1 MKIDREEA
9 LTFKDVLIKPQYSE
23 VDSRTEIDITTKF
36 SKNVSLRIPIV
47 SANMDTVTEWKMAA
61 AMANLG
67 GLGIIH
73 RYNTIE
79 EQVKHI
85 QLVKKENSLYQVGAA
100 VGAKGDFLERA
111 KACARAGAC
120 VIVLDVAHAHSKMV
134 LSAAKSLKIM
144 MSGSKTDLVVG
155 NVATKSAI
163 VELTDVGVDGIKI
176 GIGPGYACSTRV
188 VTGAGVPQLSAI
200 MDCID
205 AQYYRNEAY
214 HIPLCADGGIRDS
227 GDIAKA
233 IGAGAHTVMLG
244 SLLAGTD
251 ESPGKL
257 IGVEPTLHKV
267 YRGMASAAA
276 AKKNNPELRDDYVPE
291 GIETK
296 VPYRGLVKPIISNLI
311 GGLLSG
317 MSYSGAIDVE
327 TFHRRAK
334 FIRITNNGWLESIP
348 NGYKN

>member
-1 MKIDREEA
+1 
-9 LTFKDVLIKPQYSE
+9 
-23 VDSRTEIDITTKF
+23 
-36 SKNVSLRIPIV
+36 
-47 SANMDTVTEWKMAA
+47 
-61 AMANLG
+61 
-67 GLGIIH
+67 
-73 RYNTIE
+73 
-79 EQVKHI
+79 
-85 QLVKKENSLYQVGAA
+85 
-100 VGAKGDFLERA
+100 
-111 KACARAGAC
+111 
-120 VIVLDVAHAHSKMV
+120 MV

-296 VPYRGLVKPIISNLI
+296 VPYRGLVKPIISDLI